1 MLSGQSNRASQK
13 CYCSPKLKIW
23 GQTQQIP
30 KLYAKKI
37 TQNFFQN
44 FFSMFSFA
52 SKHLK
57 FYYIAQYSRLR
68 STNFGSQCTHFWLE
82 FFDDHYIFGILTC
95 NIYNKILFLEQ
106 SDQFYSLLILALF
119 LQILG
124 QWMQKIKKKKIS
136 DHSEN
141 KILL

>member
-1 MLSGQSNRASQK
+1 MLLFS
-13 CYCSPKLKIW
+13 
-23 GQTQQIP
+23 QTQNLRSDPANSKTFCQKNHP
-30 KLYAKKI
+30 K
-37 TQNFFQN
+37 
-44 FFSMFSFA
+44 FFSKFFSTFSFA

-95 NIYNKILFLEQ
+95 NLYNIILFLEQ

-119 LQILG
+119 LPILG
-124 QWMQKIKKKKIS
+124 QRVPKVKKVKDIRSLPK
-136 DHSEN
+136 
-141 KILL
+141 